1 MLAGLQ
7 VVCPLRFPISR
18 FPSYMLRPVLIGMA
32 MAFIV
37 GPGAAPAQEVTPQPT
52 ATLTSIPTATSTL
65 TPTAT
70 ATITP
75 SPTVTSTAT
84 ATPSATPLP
93 SATPPAPTITDLA
106 TQAPS
111 ETATLTETATPPS
124 PTWTPIIETVVV
136 PQTVIVTPFLIP
148 PPVIVFPTFPSPP
161 NSLAPVIR
169 QPPSRP
175 VASPTPG
182 FGWERFESHAFI
194 AVTGSWGLGRD
205 SRASAGAYRHSASAG
220 ATLRFPFTGDG
231 VRVIYR
237 THPQGGR
244 FELILDGTISLAVVD
259 THADEVAYHFAG
271 PFFVEA
277 GYHVLDVV
285 ALAPHSGETTVAID
299 AVEVFRGPPLPTR
312 IAPTSLPGD
321 LASEATRQPVANIAL
336 ISQPPT
342 PQPTTTP
349 IPDVLVE
356 VEVVVAYDLNRN
368 DSADADEGVQGISAR
383 MLDTTTNRL
392 LASGLTDE
400 RGFVRLQAV
409 TANPVTVVVPY
420 FGETFPVRAGR
431 GRSQSARWT
440 LLLEAGTQ
448 PGLIP

>member
-1 MLAGLQ
+1 M
-7 VVCPLRFPISR
+7 
-18 FPSYMLRPVLIGMA
+18 
-32 MAFIV
+32 
-37 GPGAAPAQEVTPQPT
+37 
-52 ATLTSIPTATSTL
+52 
-65 TPTAT
+65 
-70 ATITP
+70 
-75 SPTVTSTAT
+75 
-84 ATPSATPLP
+84 
-93 SATPPAPTITDLA
+93 
-106 TQAPS
+106 
-111 ETATLTETATPPS
+111 
-124 PTWTPIIETVVV
+124 
-136 PQTVIVTPFLIP
+136 
-148 PPVIVFPTFPSPP
+148 
-161 NSLAPVIR
+161 
-169 QPPSRP
+169 
-175 VASPTPG
+175 
-182 FGWERFESHAFI
+182 
-194 AVTGSWGLGRD
+194 
-205 SRASAGAYRHSASAG
+205 
-220 ATLRFPFTGDG
+220 
-231 VRVIYR
+231 IYR
-237 THPQGGR
+237 AHPQGGR
-244 FELILDGTISLAVVD
+244 FELILDGITSLAVVD

-285 ALAPHSGETTVAID
+285 ALAPRSGETAVAID

-312 IAPTSLPGD
+312 IAAIAVAGD
-321 LASEATRQPVANIAL
+321 PASEATPQPVANIAL

-368 DSADADEGVQGISAR
+368 DSADPNEGVQGISAR

-392 LASGLTDE
+392 LTSGLTDE

-409 TANPVTVVVPY
+409 TANPVTVAVPY

>member
-1 MLAGLQ
+1 M
-7 VVCPLRFPISR
+7 RFPIVR
-18 FPSYMLRPVLIGMA
+18 FPQHMLRPVLIGMTV
-32 MAFIV
+32 MVIV

-52 ATLTSIPTATSTL
+52 AVATLTSTPTATSTL
-65 TPTAT
+65 TPTVT

-84 ATPSATPLP
+84 ATLSATLSPSATPTVTDV
-93 SATPPAPTITDLA
+93 ATLV
-106 TQAPS
+106 PS
-111 ETATLTETATPPS
+111 ETATLATTATATPPS
-124 PTWTPIIETVVV
+124 PTWTAIVETVVV
-136 PQTVIVTPFLIP
+136 PQTVVITPPVLPTLP
-148 PPVIVFPTFPSPP
+148 PPVIIIPTFPPP
-161 NSLAPVIR
+161 PTALPPVVV
-169 QPPSRP
+169 QPPP
-175 VASPTPG
+175 PPAASPTPG
-182 FGWERFESHAFI
+182 FGWQRFESSAFI
-194 AVTGSWGLGRD
+194 AVIGSWGLGQD
-205 SRASAGAYRHSASAG
+205 SRASAGGYRQSASAG

-237 THPQGGR
+237 AQPQGGR
-244 FELILDGTISLAVVD
+244 FELILDGTTSLAVVD

-285 ALAPHSGETTVAID
+285 ALAPRSGETAVAID

-312 IAPTSLPGD
+312 IAPTTVPGD
-321 LASEATRQPVANIAL
+321 PASEATRQPVANIAL

-342 PQPTTTP
+342 PQPTATP

-409 TANPVTVVVPY
+409 TANPVTVAVPY

>member
-1 MLAGLQ
+1 
-7 VVCPLRFPISR
+7 
-18 FPSYMLRPVLIGMA
+18 MLRPVLIGMVL
-32 MAFIV
+32 MVSI

-52 ATLTSIPTATSTL
+52 ATLTSTPTATPAL

-84 ATPSATPLP
+84 VTPSATVTNV
-93 SATPPAPTITDLA
+93 ATLT
-106 TQAPS
+106 PS
-111 ETATLTETATPPS
+111 ETATLTTTATVTPPS
-124 PTWTPIIETVVV
+124 PTWTAIVETVVV
-136 PQTVIVTPFLIP
+136 PQTVVVTPPIIPTLP
-148 PPVIVFPTFPSPP
+148 PPIIILPTFPPP
-161 NSLAPVIR
+161 PTALPPVVM
-169 QPPSRP
+169 QPPP
-175 VASPTPG
+175 PPAASPTPG
-182 FGWERFESHAFI
+182 FGWQRFESSAFI
-194 AVTGSWGLGRD
+194 AVIGSWGLGQD
-205 SRASAGAYRHSASAG
+205 SRASAGGYRQSASAG
-220 ATLRFPFTGDG
+220 AKLRFPFTGDG

-237 THPQGGR
+237 AHPQGGR
-244 FELILDGTISLAVVD
+244 FELILDGTTSLAVVD

-285 ALAPHSGETTVAID
+285 ALAPRSGESAVAID

-312 IAPTSLPGD
+312 IVTTPEPDD
-321 LASEATRQPVANIAL
+321 LAREATRQPVANIAL
-336 ISQPPT
+336 VSQPPT

-349 IPDVLVE
+349 VPEVLVE

-368 DSADADEGVQGISAR
+368 DSADPNEGVQGISAR